1 MHFTVEAQSIATRY
15 LKVGSIAIDAT
26 CGNGFDT
33 LFLAGQVG
41 STGVV
46 YGVDI
51 QERAIETS
59 RKKLHE
65 ADLLPQCRLVVGSH
79 SQLKSIVDPV
89 HAGKVSVV
97 MFNLGYLP
105 LGDKS
110 IVTRPETTMAALEQ
124 AVELV
129 RPGGLVSILA
139 YPGHAG
145 GLEEANCIANWIGRC
160 DLSFHSEKFQDSN
173 NGNSPILWALTKE
186 FLNPE
191 FALPKFTA

>member
-1 MHFTVEAQSIATRY
+1 MHFTVEAQEIAKRY
-15 LKVGSIAIDAT
+15 LTVGSIAIDAT

-33 LFLAGQVG
+33 LFLARQVG

-59 RKKLHE
+59 QKKLHE
-65 ADLLPQCRLVVGSH
+65 ADLLHQCRLVVGSH
-79 SQLKSIVDPV
+79 SHLRSIVDPV
-89 HAGKVSVV
+89 HTGRISVV

-105 LGDKS
+105 LGDKF
-110 IVTRPETTMAALEQ
+110 IVTKPETTIAALEQ
-124 AVELV
+124 AIELV

-145 GLEEANCIANWIGRC
+145 GLEEANCIAQWVGGCERDGLVNRIFIWKNFRT
-160 DLSFHSEKFQDSN
+160 
-173 NGNSPILWALTKE
+173 PTM
-186 FLNPE
+186 
-191 FALPKFTA
+191 